1 MVAQRRQ
8 LREGFGRGVEGV
20 GSREGEDGQAVEVI
34 DMGWGR
40 MQGAGGTVQ
49 LTDGGKT
56 QDLTPVHLTPVHTS
70 NLTGIPN
77 QLKPGIKALPGM
89 DMSDMRGHRPSE
101 KPMQLVGGGKRQ
113 DLVSSRVSHRPMQ
126 ASFGP
131 AVQAACLMPRA
142 LVARAGSVLQAAWA
156 TEQGTLAR
164 LNLVELKGQLSPG
177 GKQLYLDNKTDLQYE
192 WVSGTTND
200 DRVVKAY
207 AASHSSSKPLQSEYV
222 NWDSTKT
229 TSEEMDTPFGK
240 ASARHSRGAPFAQ
253 TNKTDYGGN
262 GVGDAYTDMFYA
274 LRDGSHDTSD
284 DAGLATALLELDK
297 TKLDTDLQKNAA
309 AKLTVAVHLAEE
321 WRKQG
326 ALKIW
331 RALLRLVEGGKINL
345 DRAGQLFAFVRS
357 ADAGRQQVA
366 RFQDVYEEDMSESEL
381 TKDER
386 MIYGAMSP
394 INQDDFSSDDEMRTK
409 KELKTKSRLYATKH
423 QQEDDSD

>member
-1 MVAQRRQ
+1 MKMQELANNSPRVSQLRSLQELSTNSRQAKQATQFQALADPTAPLPIQHKVANGIAQRAQ
-8 LREGFGRGVEGV
+8 EAT
-20 GSREGEDGQAVEVI
+20 EDDELIQA
-34 DMGWGR
+34 
-40 MQGAGGTVQ
+40 
-49 LTDGGKT
+49 KT
-56 QDLTPVHLTPVHTS
+56 QTAQRQ
-70 NLTGIPN
+70 PN
-77 QLKPGIKALPGM
+77 EP
-89 DMSDMRGHRPSE
+89 D
-101 KPMQLVGGGKRQ
+101 
-113 DLVSSRVSHRPMQ
+113 
-126 ASFGP
+126 
-131 AVQAACLMPRA
+131 AVQAACLMPMD

-156 TEQGTLAR
+156 TEQGTQAR
-164 LNLVELKGQLSPG
+164 LNLAELKGQLSPG
-177 GKQLYLDNKTDLQYE
+177 GKQLYVDNKTSLQYE

-207 AASHSSSKPLQSEYV
+207 VASHSSSNPLQSEYV

-262 GVGDAYTDMFYA
+262 GVGDAYTDMFYS

-326 ALKIW
+326 ATKIW

-345 DRAGQLFAFVRS
+345 NRAGQLFAFVES

-366 RFQDVYEEDMSESEL
+366 RFQDVYEEAISESEL

-394 INQDDFSSDDEMRTK
+394 INEDDFSSDDEMRTK

-423 QQEDDSD
+423 QQDDDSG